1 MNFNSLLS
9 IILSLSNGNTSKAFS
24 EFLRVLTSGLV
35 AATAELEKYNS
46 ALSKV
51 AGTSSFTS
59 KELNEISVA
68 SANAAA
74 RYGKHASDY
83 VAAAGAIYDSGEA
96 TAPNAA
102 QLTAL
107 CAALQNSAGMSSE
120 MSSGYILAANSAY
133 TLHDGVDSLIDILDG
148 QNSII
153 NSTSAGLQD
162 MAEATILAAAS
173 AAQCGIS
180 ADEFSALAAT
190 ALDGTAMS
198 GKAAGSM
205 LNSIFNTLSN
215 LTDPS
220 IISALNSVGISITEI
235 SEGSNALRSPIQ
247 LISELADQFNTL
259 DSSSKNSIAGIL
271 GTDSASLT
279 AFMSNMKSYSD
290 NLALYRASAV
300 SLIDSSAAT
309 SSELNKAVNKFSAAW
324 DATAG
329 NLIDTDDIAD
339 AVNALTKL
347 LSVVESVTDVI
358 GGKGAIALSAGAA
371 GLASFIK
378 NFD

>member
-24 EFLRVLTSGLV
+24 EFLSVLTSGLV
-35 AATAELEKYNS
+35 AATSELEKYNS

-83 VAAAGAIYDSGEA
+83 VAAAGAIYDSGA
-96 TAPNAA
+96 ANAA
-102 QLTAL
+102 QLTDL

-153 NSTSAGLQD
+153 NSTSAGLKD

-215 LTDPS
+215 LSDPS
-220 IISALNSVGISITEI
+220 IISALNSVGISITDI

-259 DSSSKNSIAGIL
+259 DSSSKNSIADIL
-271 GTDSASLT
+271 GTDAAPLT

>member
-1 MNFNSLLS
+1 
-9 IILSLSNGNTSKAFS
+9 
-24 EFLRVLTSGLV
+24 
-35 AATAELEKYNS
+35 
-46 ALSKV
+46 
-51 AGTSSFTS
+51 
-59 KELNEISVA
+59 
-68 SANAAA
+68 
-74 RYGKHASDY
+74 
-83 VAAAGAIYDSGEA
+83 
-96 TAPNAA
+96 
-102 QLTAL
+102 
-107 CAALQNSAGMSSE
+107 
-120 MSSGYILAANSAY
+120 
-133 TLHDGVDSLIDILDG
+133 
-148 QNSII
+148 
-153 NSTSAGLQD
+153 
-162 MAEATILAAAS
+162 
-173 AAQCGIS
+173 
-180 ADEFSALAAT
+180 
-190 ALDGTAMS
+190 MS